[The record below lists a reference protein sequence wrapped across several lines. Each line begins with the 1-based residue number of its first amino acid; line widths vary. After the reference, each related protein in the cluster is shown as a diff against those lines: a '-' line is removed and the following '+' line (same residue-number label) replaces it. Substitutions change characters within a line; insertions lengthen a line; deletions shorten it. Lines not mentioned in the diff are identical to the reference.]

1 MARYFMGG
9 TPLEGLERMMMDP
22 FRQVRN
28 DDGQVN
34 RQKREKAPPV
44 EWRAGKETK

>member
-22 FRQVRN
+22 SRQVR
-28 DDGQVN
+28 DDGQAD
-34 RQKREKAPPV
+34 RQTTEKAPPPK
-44 EWRAGKETK
+44 RSGRKETK